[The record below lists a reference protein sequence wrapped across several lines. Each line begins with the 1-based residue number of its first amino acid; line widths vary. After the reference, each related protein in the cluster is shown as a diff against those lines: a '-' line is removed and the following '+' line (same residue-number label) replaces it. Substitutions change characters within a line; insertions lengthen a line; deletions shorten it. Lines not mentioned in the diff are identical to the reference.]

1 MKWFCNI
8 NIYKLINCSVW
19 WFECNFFGICICIEY
34 LLFTAGCLK
43 SFMPNLVYSASWV
56 WNLKSNFGKVVVLE
70 ILGG

>member
-8 NIYKLINCSVW
+8 NIYTLIVVQYDDLSAI
-19 WFECNFFGICICIEY
+19 FFGICICIEY

-43 SFMPNLVYSASWV
+43 SFVPNLVYSASWV
-56 WNLKSNFGKVVVLE
+56 WNFKSNFGKVVVLE